1 MNKTNKKINYIYT
14 LFLMFFTI
22 LAITLPSFAFGPSSD
37 VIYQGIDVSS
47 WQRTINFSNVKSS
60 GVDVVYIKSSEG
72 KSYIDPYFE
81 TNYRNAKANG
91 LKIGFYHYVTARS
104 TSQAQEQAI
113 FFAKV
118 IAGKEIDCRLA
129 MDFESFGNLSI
140 SDRNQFT
147 NGIFL
152 SSTTPLPTPE
162 TSGNSSTE
170 NTIVYTVKRGDTLS
184 EIAQKFGTTVSSI
197 VSLNPI
203 IKNPNLIYPGQQF
216 TIKTNSDYSTGTT
229 NNTVYVVKRGDTL
242 SQIAVNYNTTVN
254 SLVNLN
260 NIKNPNLIFPGQKII
275 ISSSYNISNGQNSCG
290 KILYKIV
297 YGDTLS
303 QIALRYNTT
312 VQEIVKLNNISNP
325 NLIYAGTTIRIPNCR

>member
-113 FFAKV
+113 FLLKSLLE
-118 IAGKEIDCRLA
+118 KKL
-129 MDFESFGNLSI
+129 
-140 SDRNQFT
+140 
-147 NGIFL
+147 
-152 SSTTPLPTPE
+152 
-162 TSGNSSTE
+162 
-170 NTIVYTVKRGDTLS
+170 IVD
-184 EIAQKFGTTVSSI
+184 
-197 VSLNPI
+197 
-203 IKNPNLIYPGQQF
+203 
-216 TIKTNSDYSTGTT
+216 
-229 NNTVYVVKRGDTL
+229 
-242 SQIAVNYNTTVN
+242 
-254 SLVNLN
+254 
-260 NIKNPNLIFPGQKII
+260 
-275 ISSSYNISNGQNSCG
+275 
-290 KILYKIV
+290 
-297 YGDTLS
+297 
-303 QIALRYNTT
+303 
-312 VQEIVKLNNISNP
+312 
-325 NLIYAGTTIRIPNCR
+325 